1 MSDLKNFKFRN
12 QKSINSIEIIDE
24 TEIEVEKSINK
35 IEENPVTRPLPEQ
48 PINMN
53 KSVKKIHN
61 ESFKSVTKQTED
73 AEKKSDKKNCLI
85 S

>member
-1 MSDLKNFKFRN
+1 MELRRD
-12 QKSINSIEIIDE
+12 IIEQRQ
-24 TEIEVEKSINK
+24 
-35 IEENPVTRPLPEQ
+35 IEENICYYNCSNLCGKKVFVGISQVL
-48 PINMN
+48 I
-53 KSVKKIHN
+53 KKIHN

>member
-53 KSVKKIHN
+53 KPVKKIHN
-61 ESFKSVTKQTED
+61 ESVKSVTKQTED